1 MFLSSSTCV
10 SKIKE
15 YLKMKIAT
23 HYSNLKPF
31 GTGKE
36 IHPTFEFRQDNAA
49 KNSEKRDTKGIVKLF
64 LGMVYFVALMYS
76 LFILLT

>member
-1 MFLSSSTCV
+1 MFQSSCTCV
-10 SKIKE
+10 TKIKE

-23 HYSNLKPF
+23 HNPNSISF
-31 GTGKE
+31 VTGKE
-36 IHPTFEFRQDNAA
+36 INSTFEFMQDSAVNH
-49 KNSEKRDTKGIVKLF
+49 SEKRHTKGIVKLF

>member
-1 MFLSSSTCV
+1 MN
-10 SKIKE
+10 
-15 YLKMKIAT
+15 IAT
-23 HYSNLKPF
+23 RNSNSISSV
-31 GTGKE
+31 TGKE

-49 KNSEKRDTKGIVKLF
+49 NHSEKRHTKGIVKLF